1 MTTEHYLINEL
12 VENTPLA
19 GRGFWSYYN
28 FITRE
33 GEIVLR
39 FVN

>member
-1 MTTEHYLINEL
+1 MTTEHWLINEL

-19 GRGFWSYYN
+19 GRGFWRYYN
-28 FITRE
+28 SITKG
-33 GEIVLR
+33 GEIVMR